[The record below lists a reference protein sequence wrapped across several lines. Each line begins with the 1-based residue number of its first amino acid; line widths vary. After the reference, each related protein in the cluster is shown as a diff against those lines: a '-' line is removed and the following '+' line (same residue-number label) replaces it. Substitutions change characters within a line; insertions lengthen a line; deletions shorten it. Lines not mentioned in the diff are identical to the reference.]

1 MLEQPFM
8 DFAFLYLNES
18 SRAQRKKASIF
29 FFFQRERETKLQGR
43 KFHVAVSMPV
53 VIFIDTQRT

>member
-1 MLEQPFM
+1 M
-8 DFAFLYLNES
+8 DFAFLHLNES
-18 SRAQRKKASIF
+18 SRAQRKKASIFF

>member
-18 SRAQRKKASIF
+18 SRAQRKKAAF
-29 FFFQRERETKLQGR
+29 FFFQKERETKLQGR

-53 VIFIDTQRT
+53 VIFIDTQHT